1 LFILMKSSS
10 GKEFHHVYRIGKR
23 EEPALLRGMF
33 TGVSTSFDV
42 IGGRTVLIRQKENF
56 SKLRIAQL
64 DMSDL
69 RKSESLEDRRLAEY
83 FEVFEKNNLR
93 IAGTPYFSLDDLGK
107 CK

>member
-1 LFILMKSSS
+1 M
-10 GKEFHHVYRIGKR
+10 
-23 EEPALLRGMF
+23 RGMF